1 MKKHNILK
9 VVLISLLTVIVL
21 TWIFPTSSFSTTLT
35 VGDRAQM
42 GIFDIF
48 SYFGQSFQYFYQ
60 ILVYA
65 LIVGGFYGV
74 LSKTEAY
81 RNLLDKIVDRFKGR
95 EWLFISIVVIA
106 FALLAGG
113 VGLSYILI
121 FLFPLI
127 ISILLLMGY
136 DKLLAVMV
144 TVGSVLV
151 GVMGSLYTT
160 DVNYYLNNYLSLG
173 INDEIITKIIV
184 LVISIIVLL
193 FNILR
198 YAKKIKA
205 KKVDAKEIA
214 DYVPE
219 KTKEKDK
226 SSKKTWPL
234 VVVIDLFLLV
244 AGLAMFS
251 WASIFG
257 VSLFDD
263 ITTKI
268 TEFSIG
274 GFPIFGKILGSS
286 LQSFGNWDIMTVG
299 GCLVIATIIIA
310 LCYKVK
316 INDFFSSYGK
326 GVKRALTPAFIMYF
340 IYLILI
346 IVTYNNFQL
355 TIYDWILNLS
365 KGFNVIT
372 TTITAF
378 LSSLFNVEL
387 LYSINSVGPY
397 LITVVTDSAKY
408 PLIGIIF
415 QSIYG
420 LVMLVAPTSVLL
432 MGTLAYLE
440 IPYTKWL
447 KHIWKLFVELLVVL
461 LIIFTIVALV

>member
-1 MKKHNILK
+1 MKKHNVLK
-9 VVLISLLTVIVL
+9 VVFIALLAVVVL
-21 TWIFPTSSFSTTLT
+21 TWIFPTATFSTTLA
-35 VGDRAQM
+35 VGERAQM

-60 ILVYA
+60 ILIFA

-81 RNLLDKIVDRFKGR
+81 RKLLDKIVDCFKGR
-95 EWLFISIVVIA
+95 EWLFISIVTIA

-121 FLFPLI
+121 FLFPFVI
-127 ISILLLMGY
+127 AVLLLMGF
-136 DKLLAVMV
+136 DKLLATTV

-151 GVMGSLYTT
+151 GVMGSMYTT
-160 DVNYYLNNYLSLG
+160 DVNYYINNYLSLG
-173 INDEIITKIIV
+173 MHDEIITKIAI
-184 LVISIIVLL
+184 LVIAIAVLL
-193 FNILR
+193 FNVLR
-198 YAKKIKA
+198 YAKNSKA
-205 KKVDAKEIA
+205 KKVKEA
-214 DYVPE
+214 EVEAYVPE
-219 KTKEKDK
+219 TTKTK
-226 SSKKTWPL
+226 KKIWPI
-234 VVVIDLFLLV
+234 VVVVDLFLLV

-257 VSLFDD
+257 VSFFDT
-263 ITTKI
+263 ITSKV

-274 GFPIFGKILGSS
+274 GFPIFGKLLGSI
-286 LQSFGNWDIMTVG
+286 QSFGNWDIMTVG
-299 GCLVIATIIIA
+299 ACLVIATIIIA

-316 INDFFSSYGK
+316 FDDFFTSYGK

-340 IYLILI
+340 IYLILM

-378 LSSLFNVEL
+378 ISSVFNVEL
-387 LYSINSVGPY
+387 LYSVNSVVPY
-397 LITVVTDSAKY
+397 ITSIVSDAGRY

-420 LVMLVAPTSVLL
+420 LTMFVAPTSILL
-432 MGTLAYLE
+432 MGTLAYLD
-440 IPYTKWL
+440 IPYGKWI
-447 KHIWKLFVELLVVL
+447 KHIWKIVVELFVVL
-461 LIIFTIVALV
+461 LVIFTIVAMI

>member
-9 VVLISLLTVIVL
+9 VVLFSLLAVVVL
-21 TWIFPTSSFSTTLT
+21 TWIFPTSTFSTTLT
-35 VGDRAQM
+35 VGKRAQM

-48 SYFGQSFQYFYQ
+48 SYFGQGFQYFYQ
-60 ILVYA
+60 ILIYA

-74 LSKTEAY
+74 LSKIEAY
-81 RNLLDKIVDRFKGR
+81 RKLLDKIVDSFKGR
-95 EWLFISIVVIA
+95 EILFISIVTII

-121 FLFPLI
+121 FLFPFV
-127 ISILLLMGY
+127 ISILLLMGF
-136 DKLLAVMV
+136 DKLLAATV

-173 INDEIITKIIV
+173 ISDEIITKIIV
-184 LVISIIVLL
+184 LVISVAILL
-193 FNILR
+193 FNVIR
-198 YAKKIKA
+198 YAKKTKA
-205 KKVDAKEIA
+205 KKVKEEEVEE
-214 DYVPE
+214 YVPA
-219 KTKEKDK
+219 KTKTKA
-226 SSKKTWPL
+226 KTWPL
-234 VVVIDLFLLV
+234 VVVIDVFLLV
-244 AGLAMFS
+244 VALAMFS
-251 WASIFG
+251 WASVFG
-257 VSLFDD
+257 LSFFDN
-263 ITTKI
+263 ITTAVTK
-268 TEFSIG
+268 FSIG
-274 GFPIFGKILGSS
+274 GFPIFGKLLGSV
-286 LQSFGNWDIMTVG
+286 QSFGNWDIMTVG
-299 GCLVIATIIIA
+299 GCLVIATIILA

-316 INDFFSSYGK
+316 VDDFFSSFGK
-326 GVKRALTPAFIMYF
+326 GVKKSLTPAFIMYF

-355 TIYDWILNLS
+355 TIYSWILNLS

-372 TTITAF
+372 TTLTAF

-397 LITVVTDSAKY
+397 LVSIVTDTSAY

-420 LVMLVAPTSVLL
+420 LVMLVAPTSVIL
-432 MGTLAYLE
+432 MGTLAYLD
-440 IPYTKWL
+440 IPYGKWL
-447 KHIWKLFVELLVVL
+447 KHIWKVFVELLVVL